1 MKKTSKPIRVGEDLY
16 EDLRNLKKEL
26 QQEDPGKYVSDD
38 KALRHLLKNKKGFIG
53 DAISG
58 VVFLFY
64 FFILLSIA
72 IFLMFSFN
80 TGFQDSNADAES
92 KAISKTFVEDYPTK
106 IGYMFSGAFIA
117 LFIYTMITAY
127 LIEVISKIWFI
138 VGFIS
143 SIIFVIIAAIIKA
156 VFGELITQSLFASS
170 LPFVYGAVLFF
181 TYLPGV
187 VTAWVFMLALVL
199 YLGSQR

>member
-1 MKKTSKPIRVGEDLY
+1 MKKTSKPIRVRDDILEQIRDT
-16 EDLRNLKKEL
+16 KKEL
-26 QQEDPGKYVSDD
+26 QQEDPKKYISDD
-38 KALRHLLKNKKGFIG
+38 RALRHLLKNKKGFIG

-58 VVFLFY
+58 VIFLFLL
-64 FFILLSIA
+64 FMLLSIS
-72 IFLMFSFN
+72 IFVSINFN
-80 TGFQDSNADAES
+80 DGFQDSAAPTEAKS
-92 KAISKTFVEDYPTK
+92 ISNTFINDYPTK

-117 LFIYTMITAY
+117 LFIYTLITAY
-127 LIEVISKIWFI
+127 LIEVISKIWFV
-138 VGFIS
+138 VGLIS

-156 VFGELITQSLFASS
+156 VFGELILESLFAST

-187 VTAWVFMLALVL
+187 VTAWVFLIALVL

>member
-1 MKKTSKPIRVGEDLY
+1 MKKTSKPIRVRDDILEQIRDT
-16 EDLRNLKKEL
+16 KKEL
-26 QQEDPGKYVSDD
+26 QQEDPKKYISDD
-38 KALRHLLKNKKGFIG
+38 RALRHLLKNKKGFIG

-58 VVFLFY
+58 VIFLFLL
-64 FFILLSIA
+64 FMLLSIS
-72 IFLMFSFN
+72 IFVSINFN
-80 TGFQDSNADAES
+80 DGFQDSSAPSEAKS
-92 KAISKTFVEDYPTK
+92 ISNTFINDYPTK

-117 LFIYTMITAY
+117 LFIYTLITAY
-127 LIEVISKIWFI
+127 LIEVISKIWFV
-138 VGFIS
+138 VGLIS

-156 VFGELITQSLFASS
+156 VFGELILESLFAST

-187 VTAWVFMLALVL
+187 VTAWVFLIALVL